1 MVILQAPLRHGGV
14 LVLLGDDHIS
24 KSSTI
29 AHQSEFAMLDAQ
41 IPILNPSNLE
51 DLFNYGIFAWSLSRY
66 SGLWVSMKCITA
78 NMDSSAS
85 IKIDLNNFN
94 FIFPK
99 NFSKNDVHI
108 KANEDILE
116 QEKRM
121 YKNKIPAAIE
131 FANLNNINTHLWKSK
146 KEKIGIIA
154 TGKAFSDT
162 IDTLSNLGVSEKVAK
177 DLGIHLLKIG
187 MSWPLDTKKI
197 ESFATGLDEIL

>member
-1 MVILQAPLRHGGV
+1 M

-85 IKIDLNNFN
+85 ININLIDFN
-94 FIFPK
+94 FVYPKIFK
-99 NFSKNDVHI
+99 
-108 KANEDILE
+108 
-116 QEKRM
+116 
-121 YKNKIPAAIE
+121 
-131 FANLNNINTHLWKSK
+131 
-146 KEKIGIIA
+146 
-154 TGKAFSDT
+154 
-162 IDTLSNLGVSEKVAK
+162 
-177 DLGIHLLKIG
+177 
-187 MSWPLDTKKI
+187 
-197 ESFATGLDEIL
+197 